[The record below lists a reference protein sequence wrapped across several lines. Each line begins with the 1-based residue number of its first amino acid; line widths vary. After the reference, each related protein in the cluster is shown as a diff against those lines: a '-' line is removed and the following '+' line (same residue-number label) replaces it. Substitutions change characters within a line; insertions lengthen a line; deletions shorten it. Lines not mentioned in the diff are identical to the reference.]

1 MVTRIQWC
9 EQASHHKST
18 RRHGHRQLPPGFPS
32 MRSGRRRSTDATPQ
46 LDGKGGAQGFWRHLD
61 ADVILHPH
69 EHGDRRKAGEN
80 GVSNSLRAQQAPQV
94 GVDIPMTASVSV
106 SHPEILDGTQLA
118 VEPMTSVSRIVGVG
132 TAVTGKSYSQ
142 QDLLDTF
149 EVTDPKVRS
158 IFLGSAIRRR
168 YLTLPP
174 RRSGGGRMREAQG
187 ELLRKHKG
195 LTVEMGGRALSA
207 CLRNAGAALSDIGHL
222 CCVTSTG
229 FLTPGL
235 SALLIRETGIAPQC
249 SRADIVGMGCNAGL
263 NALNVAAGWS
273 IAHPG
278 QLAVVLCA
286 EACSAAYVFDSTMRT
301 AVVNSL
307 FGDGA
312 AAIAIIG
319 DGAGGQRKA
328 RWGPRVLSFSSY
340 IITDALDAMR
350 YDWDDSQGRFS
361 FFLDPDIPYVVGAHA
376 GLVVDRLLSD
386 AGLRRSDIR
395 HWVVHSGG
403 KKVID
408 ALMVNLGL
416 TRHDVRHTT
425 GVLRDYG
432 NLSSGSFLFSYE
444 RLVSEDVTRPGDYGV
459 LVTMGPGSTIESALI
474 QW

>member
-1 MVTRIQWC
+1 MTTTMSVAYPDMLKAIQPDTQPTDTR
-9 EQASHHKST
+9 
-18 RRHGHRQLPPGFPS
+18 P
-32 MRSGRRRSTDATPQ
+32 
-46 LDGKGGAQGFWRHLD
+46 
-61 ADVILHPH
+61 
-69 EHGDRRKAGEN
+69 
-80 GVSNSLRAQQAPQV
+80 
-94 GVDIPMTASVSV
+94 TAN
-106 SHPEILDGTQLA
+106 
-118 VEPMTSVSRIVGVG
+118 VSRIVGVG
-132 TAVTGKSYSQ
+132 TAVTGEPYSQ
-142 QDLLDTF
+142 QELLDTF
-149 EVTDPKVRS
+149 EITDPKVRS

-174 RRSGGGRMREAQG
+174 RDAGGRRMPEVQG
-187 ELLRKHKG
+187 ELLGKHET
-195 LTVEMGGRALSA
+195 LAVDMGVRALGA
-207 CLRNAGAALSDIGHL
+207 CLKNAGAELSDVGHL

-235 SALLIRETGIAPQC
+235 SALLIRELGIAPQC

-263 NALNVAAGWS
+263 NALNMSAGWS
-273 IAHPG
+273 VAHPG
-278 QLAVVLCA
+278 RLAIMLCA

-312 AAIAIIG
+312 AAIALIAG
-319 DGAGGQRKA
+319 TDGSQGTVLA
-328 RWGPRVLSFSSY
+328 GPRILSFASY

-350 YDWDDSQGRFS
+350 YDWDDAQGKFS

-376 GLVVDRLLSD
+376 GLVVERLLAG

-395 HWVVHSGG
+395 HWLVHSGG

-444 RLVSEDVTRPGDYGV
+444 RLLGEGVTRPGDYGV
-459 LVTMGPGSTIESALI
+459 LMTMGPGSTIESALI